1 MPERFARRLA
11 RGLAAIGTVLAGY
24 YFLFGGEYD
33 LRDQQELK
41 RTRAGA
47 AARVDSLNRRA
58 DSLAAWGDSLT
69 TEPLV
74 IERVARERY
83 SFLRPGERVYRFV
96 DLAKDGLD
104 DEGADAART
113 LTSDSGGD

>member
-1 MPERFARRLA
+1 MRYR
-11 RGLAAIGTVLAGY
+11 
-24 YFLFGGEYD
+24 
-33 LRDQQELK
+33 
-41 RTRAGA
+41 
-47 AARVDSLNRRA
+47 
-58 DSLAAWGDSLT
+58 WGDSLA

-96 DLAKDGLD
+96 DLAEVDSAESAENGLD
-104 DEGADAART
+104 DEAADAAPT

>member
-1 MPERFARRLA
+1 MGA
-11 RGLAAIGTVLAGY
+11 VLAGY

-33 LRDQQELK
+33 LGDLQELK
-41 RTRAGA
+41 RTRAEA
-47 AARVDSLNRRA
+47 AARVDSLHRRT
-58 DSLAAWGDSLT
+58 DSLAAWADSLT

-104 DEGADAART
+104 DARADTAPT

>member
-1 MPERFARRLA
+1 M
-11 RGLAAIGTVLAGY
+11 
-24 YFLFGGEYD
+24 FGCTGPG
-33 LRDQQELK
+33 K
-41 RTRAGA
+41 
-47 AARVDSLNRRA
+47 VDSLDRRA
-58 DSLAAWGDSLT
+58 ESLTAWGDSLA

-96 DLAKDGLD
+96 DLAEVDSAESGLD
-104 DEGADAART
+104 DEAAHAAPT